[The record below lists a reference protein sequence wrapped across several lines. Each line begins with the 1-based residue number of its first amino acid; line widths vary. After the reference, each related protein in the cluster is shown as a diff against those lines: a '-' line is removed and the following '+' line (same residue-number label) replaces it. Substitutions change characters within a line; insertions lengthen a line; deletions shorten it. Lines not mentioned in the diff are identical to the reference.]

1 MHPFTVASPAAAR
14 RLLGRDHPAAPRAGL
29 ARGMGRMIFP
39 GQAVLLREVPVL
51 QVSAQSR
58 DSPARVDDQPRPP
71 HAPSIGA
78 RPSPRGGSGSRCG
91 PSQNS
96 ALARPKRLGHLGHL
110 KDSRKRIAGSAPV
123 PGRHGLKPNP
133 DLALDDA

>member
-1 MHPFTVASPAAAR
+1 
-14 RLLGRDHPAAPRAGL
+14 
-29 ARGMGRMIFP
+29 MGRMIFP

-58 DSPARVDDQPRPP
+58 DSPGRVDDQPRPP

-91 PSQNS
+91 TTVRHASGQVDTDNGD
-96 ALARPKRLGHLGHL
+96 AV
-110 KDSRKRIAGSAPV
+110 AGE
-123 PGRHGLKPNP
+123 PG
-133 DLALDDA
+133 